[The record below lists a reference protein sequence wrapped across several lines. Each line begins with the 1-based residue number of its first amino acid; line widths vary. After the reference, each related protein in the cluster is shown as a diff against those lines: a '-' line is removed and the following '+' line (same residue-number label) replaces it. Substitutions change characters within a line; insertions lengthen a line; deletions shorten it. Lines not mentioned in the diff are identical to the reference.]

1 MKLSGYYV
9 YNNVAITAFAIISML
24 NVSSKIPLS
33 KVALLMPM
41 LLDDNITQKMVS
53 QNYTSFDSVV
63 TLNKIFLS
71 NFNDRYIDLLPQVVN
86 GISILLDLNLAS
98 LYGEFVTAENAESY
112 QSMLS
117 KCDSNRLVNIHKA
130 ASKLLKLVKDSDIA
144 NDYRKLNVEL

>member
-24 NVSSKIPLS
+24 NVSSRIPLS

-71 NFNDRYIDLLPQVVN
+71 NFNDRYIDLLPQV
-86 GISILLDLNLAS
+86 IS
-98 LYGEFVTAENAESY
+98 V
-112 QSMLS
+112 Q
-117 KCDSNRLVNIHKA
+117 
-130 ASKLLKLVKDSDIA
+130 
-144 NDYRKLNVEL
+144 

>member
-24 NVSSKIPLS
+24 NVSSRIPLS

-41 LLDDNITQKMVS
+41 LLHDNITQKMVS

-98 LYGEFVTAENAESY
+98 LYGEFVTAENAERY
-112 QSMLS
+112 KYMLS